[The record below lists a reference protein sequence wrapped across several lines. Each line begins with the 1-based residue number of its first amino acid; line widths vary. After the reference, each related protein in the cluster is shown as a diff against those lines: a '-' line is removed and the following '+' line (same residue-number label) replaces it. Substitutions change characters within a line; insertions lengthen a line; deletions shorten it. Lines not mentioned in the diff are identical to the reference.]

1 MKVKDVI
8 RDLGDEVKVQIYKV
22 SQGGYE
28 KQYPQAYYAKLVRY
42 HAIDVSFV
50 RTNMDK
56 EVDHCDYRTISKG
69 RGFETYCDIY
79 LKAKSKA
86 TETES
91 DLDAFFKKLDPDAYV
106 YLYLWY
112 GDMNVDAKEF
122 IRVGMSG
129 VDYSRIK
136 KEYKSIDDLFK
147 SLEIASI
154 NTDYKDKAIVLDCK
168 RRADE

>member
-1 MKVKDVI
+1 MKVKDVLK
-8 RDLGDEVKVQIYKV
+8 DLGEEVRVQIYKV
-22 SQGGYE
+22 SPGGYE
-28 KQYPQAYYAKLVRY
+28 KQFLSSYSAGALRLLDNQIWIQKNLDRE
-42 HAIDVSFV
+42 I
-50 RTNMDK
+50 
-56 EVDHCDYRTISKG
+56 DHCDYRTISRG

-79 LKAKSKA
+79 SKAESKA
-86 TETES
+86 TETECE
-91 DLDAFFKKLDPDAYV
+91 LDTFFKKLDPDAYV
-106 YLYLWY
+106 YLDLWY

-147 SLEIASI
+147 SLEITSI

-168 RRADE
+168 RRADA